1 MDGAEMAKAAR
12 ARPPKTAKRKAPVP
26 AKRKAAAVPLTS
38 AAKFKALVDNL
49 TITELDELIKATTAR
64 KNEEI
69 ASARASFLDEVKAKA
84 ASLGMSLA
92 DLVGLGSGKAA
103 KSPAAHTAATPKYR
117 DPKTGATW
125 SGRGYP
131 AKWMTDYE
139 AQGRKRE
146 EFEI

>member
-1 MDGAEMAKAAR
+1 MAKAVR
-12 ARPPKTAKRKAPVP
+12 GRPPKTAKRKAPVP
-26 AKRKAAAVPLTS
+26 ANRKAAAVTS

-49 TITELDELIKATTAR
+49 TSTELDELIKASTAR

-69 ASARASFLDEVKAKA
+69 AGARASFLDEVKTKA

-103 KSPAAHTAATPKYR
+103 KSQTPRTTTTPKYR
-117 DPKTGATW
+117 DPETGATW

-131 AKWMTDYE
+131 AKWITDYE
-139 AQGRKRE
+139 AKGRKRE
-146 EFEI
+146 EFAI